1 MCLLL
6 LSFAPSFSSS
16 FSGLFPGLS
25 TKKTAAEATGEGER
39 KGRWEKNAGWQIT
52 PGIPNPK
59 PPIQL
64 LFFVKINPLD

>member
-25 TKKTAAEATGEGER
+25 TKKTAAEANGEGEG
-39 KGRWEKNAGWQIT
+39 KGGGKNAGWQIT